1 MFHREQSAD
10 QDQDRR
16 NLVAGAGHIA
26 ADVAGIQNVWIR
38 GAGCAPGVANF
49 SS

>member
-26 ADVAGIQNVWIR
+26 ADVAGIQTFGFRALAVR
-38 GAGCAPGVANF
+38 PG
-49 SS
+49 